1 MKSESREVIYV
12 FLKTDRLIIRDL
24 ETADGLIFSG
34 MASDG
39 SLDDIG
45 FDTECGSWMDEW
57 MAEARQLAADD
68 DPTVD
73 YLAYAVEL
81 KDTHKVI
88 GSVGCSYYRDMEK
101 AGIVY
106 FIGAE
111 YRNHGYAAEAAKAY
125 VRYFLRQYGQDE
137 IIATIRED
145 NVPSWRTIEKA
156 GFSLTEKKLYKDI
169 DDETEKPYRFYS
181 YGK

>member
-1 MKSESREVIYV
+1 M

-24 ETADGLIFSG
+24 ETADGMIFSD

-45 FDTECGSWMDEW
+45 FDAECGSWMDEW
-57 MAEARQLAADD
+57 MAEARKLAADD
-68 DPTVD
+68 NPTVD

-81 KDTHKVI
+81 IDTHEVI
-88 GSVGCSYYRDMEK
+88 GSVGCSYYKDMEK
-101 AGIVY
+101 VGIVY